1 MLQLP
6 RQGPE
11 WPLAPLLSPQR
22 LQQDSDRLKY
32 APSWAGHLAPD
43 AIQAAGSVSKALHG
57 LKSVKPYEGPQRP
70 LAPAGGVSDALH
82 GPWEPSPC
90 SGPSHAKW
98 RLQVPYRPLE
108 ALPMRSNGGRAP
120 NPCNRPSHVKGWPQL
135 PRQGPEWPLAPLL
148 SPQRLQQDSDRLK
161 AGRHGLAIGHSCPA
175 GHGLSIFTR
184 A

>member
-1 MLQLP
+1 MSIIQRLNYLACCGWLPLEALPMRSNGGRAPNPCNRPSHVKGWPQLP

-70 LAPAGGVSDALH
+70 LAPAGGVSAAPVTAPDAPPVVMPPKGAAAPA
-82 GPWEPSPC
+82 GPQNLPPLPFLNAPT
-90 SGPSHAKW
+90 GF
-98 RLQVPYRPLE
+98 RPAE
-108 ALPMRSNGGRAP
+108 
-120 NPCNRPSHVKGWPQL
+120 GWPS
-135 PRQGPEWPLAPLL
+135 R
-148 SPQRLQQDSDRLK
+148 
-161 AGRHGLAIGHSCPA
+161 A
-175 GHGLSIFTR
+175 GHR
-184 A
+184 P